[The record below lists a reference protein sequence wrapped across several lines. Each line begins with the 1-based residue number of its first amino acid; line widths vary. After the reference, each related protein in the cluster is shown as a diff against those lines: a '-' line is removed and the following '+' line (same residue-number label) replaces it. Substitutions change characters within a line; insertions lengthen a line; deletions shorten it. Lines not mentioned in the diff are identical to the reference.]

1 MKTALLYLWLAQG
14 GNKEKK
20 TREERARRKHV
31 KGTRKRWEDQLF
43 FSCGCV
49 RARTDGGESFTNRE
63 HVGGALGLDAPGPPT
78 GIKQQH

>member
-31 KGTRKRWEDQLF
+31 KGTRKRWEDQL
-43 FSCGCV
+43 
-49 RARTDGGESFTNRE
+49 T
-63 HVGGALGLDAPGPPT
+63 
-78 GIKQQH
+78 